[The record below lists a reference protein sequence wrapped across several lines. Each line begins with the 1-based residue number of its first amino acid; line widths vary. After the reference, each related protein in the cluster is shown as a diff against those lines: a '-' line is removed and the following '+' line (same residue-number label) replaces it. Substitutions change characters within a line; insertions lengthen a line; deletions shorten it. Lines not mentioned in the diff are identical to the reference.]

1 MAALLIWGLPGALVV
16 NLVVVVWSETVVKV
30 WLEGRTFVLARL
42 GFNAALPTIALAA
55 AWLVLRLDPGDWLV
69 WLLAGAV
76 FEVVTVVVVELHT
89 LVNGGPARLSRSALM
104 LVAMCATE
112 IPLAAAITVLWL
124 VNPLLSATMAETIFV
139 AAVGLHYILEF
150 IELRDLVQTD
160 HRTGLLTPTA
170 WRDSAERTLRQ
181 QPLAILMADLDHFK
195 RLNDSYGHLI
205 GDSILQ
211 QVGNIL
217 LSSIRPVDLAC
228 RWGGEEFVLMLVGTT
243 EADAVEVA
251 ERIRRRVGAEA
262 VSNGGRHHHLDRGRD
277 LPAGAVGAARARP
290 DRHHRAGRR
299 RAVPCEA
306 RRPEPGRG
314 RGRRHPL
321 TTLASGRRT
330 APGWNA
336 GEEVRARASEPLL
349 SRGSWPEARRLT
361 ALLRRETV
369 GGVLLIAAA
378 TIALVWA
385 NSPAADSYFAL
396 RDTTIGPSALH
407 LDLTVGEWA
416 ADGLLAIFFFVA
428 GLELKR
434 EFVVGDLRDPSAGRA
449 ADRRR
454 PRRHAGAGG
463 DLRGDHARPARPKRC
478 AAGRS
483 RPRPTSRSPWPCSR
497 WCRAICRPPCGRSC
511 SRWRSSTTCWRSSSS
526 RASTPRRSASVCLLL
541 TLVPLGPVHLL
552 GPAAGDRMVAAASAG
567 AGRLG
572 V

>member
-1 MAALLIWGLPGALVV
+1 MSGRFRRNSDDASGGGRSAWLAQQTPASRRYFVLIIAIGVMVLVASALDPRWQRMPWPAVAGWCLLAVLASFSTALQLRRLADGAPTVTLRDVWPLAALLIWGLPGALVV

-55 AWLVLRLDPGDWLV
+55 AWLVLRLNPGDWLV

-89 LVNGGPARLSRSALM
+89 MVNGGPRRLSRSALM

-112 IPLAAAITVLWL
+112 IPLAAAITVLWF
-124 VNPLLSATMAETIFV
+124 VSPLLSATMAATIFV

-195 RLNDSYGHLI
+195 RLNDSHGHLI

-262 VSNGGRHHHLDRGRD
+262 VSNGAGITISIGVATCRPVPLEQ
-277 LPAGAVGAARARP
+277 LAPA
-290 DRHHRAGRR
+290 
-299 RAVPCEA
+299 
-306 RRPEPGRG
+306 
-314 RGRRHPL
+314 
-321 TTLASGRRT
+321 
-330 APGWNA
+330 
-336 GEEVRARASEPLL
+336 
-349 SRGSWPEARRLT
+349 LT
-361 ALLRRETV
+361 A
-369 GGVLLIAAA
+369 
-378 TIALVWA
+378 
-385 NSPAADSYFAL
+385 
-396 RDTTIGPSALH
+396 TIGQADDALYRAKR
-407 LDLTVGEWA
+407 DGRNRVVAEG
-416 ADGLLAIFFFVA
+416 ADI
-428 GLELKR
+428 R
-434 EFVVGDLRDPSAGRA
+434 
-449 ADRRR
+449 
-454 PRRHAGAGG
+454 
-463 DLRGDHARPARPKRC
+463 
-478 AAGRS
+478 
-483 RPRPTSRSPWPCSR
+483 
-497 WCRAICRPPCGRSC
+497 
-511 SRWRSSTTCWRSSSS
+511 
-526 RASTPRRSASVCLLL
+526 
-541 TLVPLGPVHLL
+541 
-552 GPAAGDRMVAAASAG
+552 
-567 AGRLG
+567 
-572 V
+572 